1 MIISVIFRVQNIFL
15 KILKR
20 WFWLS
25 ILLYSSLKKYFLEMA
40 LNVNSHFISKPLKTF
55 KRWHWSLIL
64 NLFYL
69 IFEEISFVL
78 VRWRW
83 FNFYSIFVI
92 LLICNISSIILF
104 SLFNSFKNFNITL
117 NDFNKNN
124 CLTKQLCMK
133 IFIKIDTD
141 IKWFVYTY
149 CE

>member
-1 MIISVIFRVQNIFL
+1 MIISVIFRVQNIFFKNTQKMVL
-15 KILKR
+15 
-20 WFWLS
+20 

-40 LNVNSHFISKPLKTF
+40 LNVNSYFISKPLKTF

-64 NLFYL
+64 NPFYL

-124 CLTKQLCMK
+124 CCVWRYL
-133 IFIKIDTD
+133 
-141 IKWFVYTY
+141 
-149 CE
+149 

>member
-64 NLFYL
+64 NPFYL

-92 LLICNISSIILF
+92 LLICNISLIILF

-124 CLTKQLCMK
+124 CLTCMK

>member
-124 CLTKQLCMK
+124 YLTCMK

>member
-1 MIISVIFRVQNIFL
+1 MLSFEYKIFFL

-64 NLFYL
+64 NPFYL

-124 CLTKQLCMK
+124 YLTCMK

>member
-124 CLTKQLCMK
+124 CVWRYL
-133 IFIKIDTD
+133 
-141 IKWFVYTY
+141 
-149 CE
+149 